1 MESDIEQKQ
10 TLLKAEIIDKN
21 YDQEKFITFC
31 TQKKPNGDDLTQWTY
46 AELQEIIEEFK
57 KQQSPE
63 ASAETQP
70 TVDEKITSAQPQTQ
84 DIKNDIQNIK
94 STKTKIEDKTTSTVV
109 VQCKKLEKTPLNETK
124 GVKVVI
130 KNPKPVETGFLSSNY
145 VNYEVE
151 TAAMQWLVR
160 RRYSDFEWL
169 RTVLIK
175 YNPGQVVPPLPNK
188 KIGSR
193 RFEVDFIE
201 KRMMFLQK
209 FIDAVLLSDYFK
221 ASEPLISF
229 LSMTDRPQFEA
240 KMKELS
246 SYQPSPY
253 IEEFKTFS
261 GTVTISSGEEDE
273 NEKYFTNIN
282 NYFRIQTQL
291 FDRLNFNLKSF
302 YNNLGAACTSLE
314 DVQKDFETLHLLNTR
329 VLMKEQITKSFEE
342 LGIFIKNWK
351 RILYKQNE
359 IVKVHLKDFF
369 KFIKMEGTSYEE
381 LIKSREEVKAKYVNE
396 KVRLT
401 AKKEKLYAAN
411 DTTKWEIID
420 EFNKVNQDL
429 LKKDKNYALSVM
441 CTRETKIL
449 ENLKKRLGFAN
460 RTNIEELKNMIKI
473 NCAKY
478 MSNLKSFTEEFY
490 PSLTDGINVYSSV
503 QMFVAQYA
511 N

>member
-1 MESDIEQKQ
+1 MDSDIEQKQ
-10 TLLKAEIIDKN
+10 NLLKEEIIDKN
-21 YDQEKFITFC
+21 YDQEKFIQFC
-31 TQKKPNGDDLTQWTY
+31 LVKKENGDDLTQWSL
-46 AELQEIIEEFK
+46 AELHEIIDEFK
-57 KQQSPE
+57 KNQEEHPE
-63 ASAETQP
+63 PSQP
-70 TVDEKITSAQPQTQ
+70 SDEKGEQKKEEENIN
-84 DIKNDIQNIK
+84 NDIQNIK
-94 STKTKIEDKTTSTVV
+94 MAKTKVEDKTTTNIVIH
-109 VQCKKLEKTPLNETK
+109 CKKLEKSQLNDK
-124 GVKVVI
+124 PIKVVI

-151 TAAMQWLVR
+151 TALLEWIVR

-209 FIDAVLLSDYFK
+209 FMDAVLQSENFR
-221 ASEPLISF
+221 ASEPLVAF
-229 LSMTDRPQFEA
+229 LSMTDRSQFEA

-302 YNNLGAACTSLE
+302 YNNLSNTCTNLE

-381 LIKSREEVKAKYVNE
+381 LIKSREEVKSKYVSE
-396 KVRLT
+396 KVKLT
-401 AKKEKLYAAN
+401 NKKEKLWQSM
-411 DTTKWEIID
+411 DVSKWEIID
-420 EFNKVNQDL
+420 EFNKVDKAL
-429 LKKDKNYALSVM
+429 LTKDKSYALSKM
-441 CTRETKIL
+441 CTKETQVL
-449 ENLKKRLGFAN
+449 DNLKKRLGFAN
-460 RTNIEELKNMIKI
+460 RTNIEELKNMIRI

-478 MSNLKSFTEEFY
+478 MANLKGFTEEFY
-490 PSLTDGINVYSSV
+490 PSLTDAINVYSSI
-503 QMFVAQYA
+503 QMFIAQYG

>member
-1 MESDIEQKQ
+1 MDSDIEQKQ
-10 TLLKAEIIDKN
+10 NLLKEEIIDKN
-21 YDQEKFITFC
+21 YDQEQFIQFC
-31 TQKKPNGDDLTQWTY
+31 LVKKENGDDLTQWSLT
-46 AELQEIIEEFK
+46 ELHDIIDEFK
-57 KQQSPE
+57 KNQEEHPVPSQPSQE
-63 ASAETQP
+63 KAEQKKA
-70 TVDEKITSAQPQTQ
+70 EENLN
-84 DIKNDIQNIK
+84 NDIQNIK
-94 STKTKIEDKTTSTVV
+94 MAKTKVEDKTTTTIVIN
-109 VQCKKLEKTPLNETK
+109 CKKLEKSQLNDK
-124 GVKVVI
+124 PVKVVI
-130 KNPKPVETGFLSSNY
+130 KNPKPVETGFLTSNY

-151 TAAMQWLVR
+151 TALLEWIVR

-169 RTVLIK
+169 RTVLVK

-209 FIDAVLLSDYFK
+209 FMDAVLQSENFR
-221 ASEPLISF
+221 ASEPLIAF
-229 LSMTDRPQFEA
+229 LSMTDRSQFEA

-273 NEKYFTNIN
+273 NEKYYTNIN

-291 FDRLNFNLKSF
+291 FDRLNFNLKNF
-302 YNNLGAACTSLE
+302 YNNLANTCANLE

-329 VLMKEQITKSFEE
+329 VLMKEHITKSFEE
-342 LGIFIKNWK
+342 LGIFVKNWK

-381 LIKSREEVKAKYVNE
+381 LIKNREEVKSKYVSE

-401 AKKEKLYAAN
+401 NKKEKLWQGM
-411 DTTKWEIID
+411 DVTKWEIID
-420 EFNKVNQDL
+420 EFNKVDKTL
-429 LKKDKNYALSVM
+429 LTRDKAYAMSKM
-441 CTRETKIL
+441 CTKETQIL

-478 MSNLKSFTEEFY
+478 MANLKSFTEEFY
-490 PSLTDGINVYSSV
+490 PSLTDGINVYSSI
-503 QMFVAQYA
+503 QMFVAQYG

>member
-1 MESDIEQKQ
+1 MDSDIEQKQ
-10 TLLKAEIIDKN
+10 NLLKEEIIDKN
-21 YDQEKFITFC
+21 YDQEQFIQFC
-31 TQKKPNGDDLTQWTY
+31 LVKKENGDDLTQWSLT
-46 AELQEIIEEFK
+46 ELHDIIGEFK
-57 KQQSPE
+57 KNQEEHPVTSQPSE
-63 ASAETQP
+63 EKVEQKKAE
-70 TVDEKITSAQPQTQ
+70 ENLN
-84 DIKNDIQNIK
+84 NDIQNIK
-94 STKTKIEDKTTSTVV
+94 MAKTKVEDKTTTTIVIN
-109 VQCKKLEKTPLNETK
+109 CKKLEKSQLNDK
-124 GVKVVI
+124 PVKVVI
-130 KNPKPVETGFLSSNY
+130 KNPKPVETGFLTSNY

-151 TAAMQWLVR
+151 TALLEWIVR

-169 RTVLIK
+169 RTVLVK

-209 FIDAVLLSDYFK
+209 FMDAVLQSENFR
-221 ASEPLISF
+221 ASEPLVAF
-229 LSMTDRPQFEA
+229 LSMTDRSQFEA

-291 FDRLNFNLKSF
+291 FDRLNFNLKNF
-302 YNNLGAACTSLE
+302 YNNLANTCANLE

-329 VLMKEQITKSFEE
+329 VLMKEHITKSFEE
-342 LGIFIKNWK
+342 LGIFVKNWK

-381 LIKSREEVKAKYVNE
+381 LIKNREEVKSKYVSE
-396 KVRLT
+396 KIRLT
-401 AKKEKLYAAN
+401 NKKEKLWQGM
-411 DTTKWEIID
+411 DVTKWEIID
-420 EFNKVNQDL
+420 EFNKVDKTL
-429 LKKDKNYALSVM
+429 LTRDKAYAMSKM
-441 CTRETKIL
+441 CTKETQIL

-478 MSNLKSFTEEFY
+478 MANLKSFTEEFY
-490 PSLTDGINVYSSV
+490 PSLTDGINVYSSI
-503 QMFVAQYA
+503 QMFVAQYG

>member
-1 MESDIEQKQ
+1 MDSDIEQKQ
-10 TLLKAEIIDKN
+10 NLLKEEIIDKN
-21 YDQEKFITFC
+21 YDQEQFIQFC
-31 TQKKPNGDDLTQWTY
+31 LVKKENGDDLTQWSLT
-46 AELQEIIEEFK
+46 ELHDIIDEFK
-57 KQQSPE
+57 KNQEEHPVPSQPSQE
-63 ASAETQP
+63 KAEQKKA
-70 TVDEKITSAQPQTQ
+70 EENLN
-84 DIKNDIQNIK
+84 NDIQNIK
-94 STKTKIEDKTTSTVV
+94 MAKTKVEDKTTTTIVIN
-109 VQCKKLEKTPLNETK
+109 CKKLEKSQLNDK
-124 GVKVVI
+124 PVKVVI
-130 KNPKPVETGFLSSNY
+130 KNPKPVETGFLTSNY

-151 TAAMQWLVR
+151 TALLEWIVR

-169 RTVLIK
+169 RTVLVK

-209 FIDAVLLSDYFK
+209 FMDAVLQSENFR
-221 ASEPLISF
+221 ASEPLIAF
-229 LSMTDRPQFEA
+229 LSMTDRSQFEA

-291 FDRLNFNLKSF
+291 FDRLNFNLKNF
-302 YNNLGAACTSLE
+302 YNNLANTCANLE

-329 VLMKEQITKSFEE
+329 VLMKEHITKSFEE
-342 LGIFIKNWK
+342 LGIFVKNWK

-381 LIKSREEVKAKYVNE
+381 LIKNREEVKSKYVSE

-401 AKKEKLYAAN
+401 NKKEKLWQGM
-411 DTTKWEIID
+411 DVTKWEIID
-420 EFNKVNQDL
+420 EFNKVDKTL
-429 LKKDKNYALSVM
+429 LTRDKAYAMSKM
-441 CTRETKIL
+441 CTKETQIL

-478 MSNLKSFTEEFY
+478 MANLKSFTEEFY
-490 PSLTDGINVYSSV
+490 PSLTDGINVYSSI
-503 QMFVAQYA
+503 QMFVAQYG

>member
-1 MESDIEQKQ
+1 MDSDIEQKQ
-10 TLLKAEIIDKN
+10 VLLKAEIIDKN
-21 YDQEKFITFC
+21 FDQDQFIHFC
-31 TQKKPNGDDLTQWTY
+31 TQKKPNGDDLTQWSY
-46 AELQEIIEEFK
+46 DELQQIIEEFK
-57 KQQSPE
+57 KQQQPE
-63 ASAETQP
+63 PSTSSTEAPKEPQQTLE
-70 TVDEKITSAQPQTQ
+70 EKIAGKPQPQ
-84 DIKNDIQNIK
+84 DIQDDIQKIK
-94 STKTKIEDKTTSTVV
+94 MSQTKVEEKIVV
-109 VQCKKLEKTPLNETK
+109 KCKKLDKGPLNEK
-124 GVKVVI
+124 QGVKVIV

-151 TAAMQWLVR
+151 TAAMEWLVR
-160 RRYSDFEWL
+160 RRYSDFEWM

-209 FIDAVLLSDYFK
+209 FMDAVFISEYFK
-221 ASEPLISF
+221 ACEPLIAF
-229 LSMTDRPQFEA
+229 LSVVDRTQFEA

-253 IEEFKTFS
+253 IEEFKTFT

-273 NEKYFTNIN
+273 NEKYFVNIN

-302 YNNLGAACTSLE
+302 YNNLAAACNSLE
-314 DVQKDFETLHLLNTR
+314 AVQKDFETLHLLNTR

-342 LGIFIKNWK
+342 LGIFVKNWK

-381 LIKSREEVKAKYVNE
+381 LIKNREEVKAKYVNE

-401 AKKEKLYAAN
+401 NKKEKLWAAG
-411 DTTKWEIID
+411 DQTKWEIVD
-420 EFNKVNQDL
+420 EFNKV
-429 LKKDKNYALSVM
+429 DK
-441 CTRETKIL
+441 
-449 ENLKKRLGFAN
+449 
-460 RTNIEELKNMIKI
+460 
-473 NCAKY
+473 
-478 MSNLKSFTEEFY
+478 
-490 PSLTDGINVYSSV
+490 
-503 QMFVAQYA
+503 AQ
-511 N
+511 